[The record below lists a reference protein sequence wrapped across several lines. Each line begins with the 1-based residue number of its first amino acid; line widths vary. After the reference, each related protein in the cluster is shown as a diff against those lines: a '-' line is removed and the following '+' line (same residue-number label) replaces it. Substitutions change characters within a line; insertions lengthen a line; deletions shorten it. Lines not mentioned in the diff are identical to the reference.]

1 MSDYSFDHILRLTD
15 EVGMFEHADHTAPRR
30 EHGYCTDDMAR
41 LLIVTAREPAPTRAV
56 RDLGRTALA
65 FLTDAQGTDGRIR
78 NRRSATGRWK
88 GERTVEDCWGR
99 SLWAF
104 GTAVRH
110 DPHERMRQIALM
122 HFERGAERRSPWRRS
137 MAFGALGAAEV
148 LAVDPG
154 HDVARLLLGDAADAI
169 GRMASEPDWPWPEA
183 RLTYANAAFPEALLA
198 AGDLLE
204 RPDLVADG
212 LALLAWLLERETI
225 DGHLSP
231 TPVGGSG
238 PDDSGPAFD
247 QQPIELAAMADAC
260 HRAFAMT
267 GDDTWRTG
275 IEMAGKW
282 FDGDNDAGAVMA
294 DRASGGGYDGLHAH
308 GANLNQGAESTIAL
322 VSTLQRVNRL
332 DRCTPAVATLSP

>member
-41 LLIVTAREPAPTRAV
+41 LLIVIAREPAPTRAV
-56 RDLGRTALA
+56 RDLGHTALG

-78 NRRSATGRWK
+78 NRRTATGRWK

-148 LAVDPG
+148 LAAQPG
-154 HDVARLLLGDAADAI
+154 HDAARLLLSDAADAV
-169 GRMASEPDWPWPEA
+169 GPLASDPRWPWPET
-183 RLTYANAAFPEALLA
+183 RLSYANAVLPEVLLA
-198 AGDLLE
+198 SGHLLE
-204 RPDLVADG
+204 RPGLVADG
-212 LALLAWLLERETI
+212 LVLLAWLLERETL

-238 PDDSGPAFD
+238 PGDRAPAFD
-247 QQPIELAAMADAC
+247 QQPIEIAAMADAC

-267 GDDTWRTG
+267 GDNTWRAG
-275 IEMAGKW
+275 IEMAAKW
-282 FDGDNDAGAVMA
+282 FEGQNDAGAVMW
-294 DRASGGGYDGLHAH
+294 DHASSGGYDGLHAH
-308 GANLNQGAESTIAL
+308 RCNLNQGAESTMAL
-322 VSTLQRVNRL
+322 VSTLQHVSRL
-332 DRCTPAVATLSP
+332 DRCTPAVATLGP